1 MKKFDV
7 GVIVW
12 GTLLKSRGCN
22 PKAASLREPQQ
33 INFTMTTNRDV
44 MGASAIS
51 NLNLTICEKKMT
63 PSMVKYKAVMYIYTP
78 DLRLLHRKS
87 IFHGVAKHVL

>member
-1 MKKFDV
+1 MLEGLHSNKSNYYYLVNVHTVPNSKKSLKKFDV

-12 GTLLKSRGCN
+12 GGRYSRADAAT
-22 PKAASLREPQQ
+22 PKPLHCGKPQQ

-51 NLNLTICEKKMT
+51 NLNLTICEKK
-63 PSMVKYKAVMYIYTP
+63 
-78 DLRLLHRKS
+78 
-87 IFHGVAKHVL
+87 